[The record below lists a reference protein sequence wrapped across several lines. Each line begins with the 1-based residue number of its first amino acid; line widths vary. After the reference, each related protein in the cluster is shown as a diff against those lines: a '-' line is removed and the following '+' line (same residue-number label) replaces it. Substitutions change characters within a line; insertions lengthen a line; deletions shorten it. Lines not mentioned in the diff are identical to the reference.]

1 MKTASVGA
9 LSPEFVLLGFLA
21 QGPAHGY
28 ELHQRLSRDLNQ
40 LWHLSQSQIYNI
52 LNRLE
57 RQDYIRGTVHEQTKL
72 PAKRSFELTDAGYEH
87 FETWLSEPT
96 RLSVRAIRIEFTSR
110 LYFSLAKDRD
120 YTASLIAEQIS
131 DTNSGL
137 TRLIKAQAA
146 IPDNQ
151 VFNRLGLDLRIRQIK
166 SILEWLESCYELVTP
181 NTMKTKQA

>member
-1 MKTASVGA
+1 M
-9 LSPEFVLLGFLA
+9 
-21 QGPAHGY
+21 
-28 ELHQRLSRDLNQ
+28 
-40 LWHLSQSQIYNI
+40 
-52 LNRLE
+52 
-57 RQDYIRGTVHEQTKL
+57 
-72 PAKRSFELTDAGYEH
+72 
-87 FETWLSEPT
+87 
-96 RLSVRAIRIEFTSR
+96 RAIRIEFTSR

-120 YTASLIAEQIS
+120 YTAGLIAEQIS

-181 NTMKTKQA
+181 STMKTKQA